1 MSSRWKYALG
11 SLVAVIALFFTFGL
25 GYFAAL
31 LAPPDGDELDRVIEA
46 WATLTGEYVEP
57 GSIDK
62 NALAEAAI
70 NGMMD
75 YLGDPYSA
83 YLNAA
88 AYQATLDDFSGTY
101 TGIGAEMA
109 IREEALVVL
118 AVYPDT
124 PAERAGLAPGDIV
137 TGVDGTPTAG
147 LNMTELGLL
156 VRGDAGTP
164 VTLTVDRDGVTL
176 SLTMTRAVISPPSV
190 RWELKDNVAY
200 LSISSF
206 NEHTDE
212 EMLPIIKEINA
223 SGAVGIILDLRYNPG
238 GLVTT
243 VVNTASYFLP
253 SGEVLFTV
261 RDNDGKVVTHKT
273 VSQPA
278 TTDLPMVVLVNQYS
292 ASGSEV
298 LSGALQDYGRAVIA
312 GHQTFGKGSVNQ
324 LFQLSGGTGIYL
336 TIARWYTPNGNLIE
350 GVGITP
356 DEILT
361 LQGDDQVY
369 WAIDYL
375 TGN

>member
-1 MSSRWKYALG
+1 MSSRLKYTLG
-11 SLVAVIALFFTFGL
+11 SLLAVVALIFSFGL
-25 GYFAAL
+25 GHFAAL

-83 YLNAA
+83 YLDSA
-88 AYQATLDDFSGTY
+88 AYRATMDDFAGTY

-109 IREEALVVL
+109 IREETLVVL
-118 AVYPDT
+118 TVYPDT
-124 PAERAGLAPGDIV
+124 PAESSGLTPGDII
-137 TGVDGTPTAG
+137 TGVDGTATAG

-164 VTLTVDRDGVTL
+164 VTLTVDRNDNTL
-176 SLTMTRAVISPPSV
+176 SLTMTRAVITPPSV
-190 RWELKDNVAY
+190 RFEMRGDIAY
-200 LSISSF
+200 VSISSF

-212 EMLPIIKEINA
+212 EMGPVIRDINS

-243 VVNTASYFLP
+243 VVNTASHFLP
-253 SGEVLFTV
+253 AGEVLFTV
-261 RDNDGKVVTHKT
+261 RDNDGKEVVHKT
-273 VSQPA
+273 VARSA

-298 LSGALQDYGRAVIA
+298 LSGALQDHERAVVA

-336 TIARWYTPNGNLIE
+336 TIARWYTPDGHLIE

-356 DEILT
+356 DHVLT
-361 LQGDDQVY
+361 LQGDDLVT
-369 WAIDYL
+369 WAADYL
-375 TGN
+375 KIA